1 MADFSVR
8 IQFPVAWVP
17 SLIVR
22 RFALSTPSIFC
33 TVDDKYIPL
42 YRVMWISA
50 VPHFCGAEDCEREGF
65 YEVRLEQDESVW
77 ATREERD
84 GVLKSVEE
92 WQAGL
97 EGDEPPPNGEWN

>member
-1 MADFSVR
+1 MS
-8 IQFPVAWVP
+8 
-17 SLIVR
+17 S
-22 RFALSTPSIFC
+22 PSIFC
-33 TVDDKYIPL
+33 TVDDKFIPL

-77 ATREERD
+77 ATRDERD
-84 GVLKSVEE
+84 SVLKSVEE

-97 EGDEPPPNGEWN
+97 EEDEPPPSGEWN